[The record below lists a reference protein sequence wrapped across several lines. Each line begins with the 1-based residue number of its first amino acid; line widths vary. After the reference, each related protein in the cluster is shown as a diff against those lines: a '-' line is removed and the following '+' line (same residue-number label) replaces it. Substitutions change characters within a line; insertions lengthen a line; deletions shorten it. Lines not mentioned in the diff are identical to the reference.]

1 MNYDLI
7 GELSDFFG
15 GFSDIF
21 GGLGDLFSG
30 IKAVGEVILGWTGEE
45 AADA

>member
-1 MNYDLI
+1 MPEIL
-7 GELSDFFG
+7 EQLSDFFG

-30 IKAVGEVILGWTGEE
+30 IFAVGEVILGWTG
-45 AADA
+45 AAAE

>member
-1 MNYDLI
+1 MPEIL
-7 GELSDFFG
+7 EQLSDFFG

-30 IKAVGEVILGWTGEE
+30 IFAVGEVILGWTT
-45 AADA
+45 AK

>member
-1 MNYDLI
+1 MPEIL
-7 GELSDFFG
+7 EQLSDFFG

-30 IKAVGEVILGWTGEE
+30 IFAVGEVILGWT
-45 AADA
+45 AAE